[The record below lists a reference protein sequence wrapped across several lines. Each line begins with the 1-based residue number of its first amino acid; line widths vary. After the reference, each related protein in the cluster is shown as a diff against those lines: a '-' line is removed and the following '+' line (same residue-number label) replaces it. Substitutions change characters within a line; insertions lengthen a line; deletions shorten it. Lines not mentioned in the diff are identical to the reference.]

1 MGSQKAQIEKLSVG
15 RRELSDEL
23 PFEQY
28 VIKGDQLVA
37 TVRAR
42 SRDKFDEVVE
52 KTDLT
57 VVDETSYKSHR
68 WYDEIKLEA

>member
-1 MGSQKAQIEKLSVG
+1 MGSQKPQIEKLSVG
-15 RRELSDEL
+15 RRELSDAL

-37 TVRAR
+37 TIRAR

-52 KTDLT
+52 ETDLT